1 MWAHD
6 PRSAHDRSK
15 LSEKCTPVMEYLPW
29 HMFPFSTT
37 IFWTALWSSV
47 SVGSD
52 GRRWVYQ
59 KEQVS
64 PSIIQPAIARN
75 PGIERLA
82 IDSFPTTAVSNWYV
96 YLKLLTIDRCASSLK
111 INITQ
116 MEAFGATPVFFT
128 VCVCEQETEDDSI
141 FSVPLW
147 KSHASWNQTISFSYH
162 CLPSTTIC
170 QRIVQGRNQ
179 IAKQKTPP
187 PSNEGYGWVK
197 LEVCDIILAK
207 QRLFWSVLAGGSGPD
222 SAADGFLR
230 WCCVLPALWCVS
242 SVVVWGWCRWQP
254 WGFNGLMGSDQLE
267 QLQPSWALISYEWA
281 CRRLMF
287 LPAPPV
293 HNRVLNFL
301 GMFIIG
307 PMSNHCLPLMMSQ
320 QILN

>member
-1 MWAHD
+1 MHPCNGIFTLAH
-6 PRSAHDRSK
+6 
-15 LSEKCTPVMEYLPW
+15 LL
-29 HMFPFSTT
+29 PFSTT

-64 PSIIQPAIARN
+64 PSIIQPATARN

-170 QRIVQGRNQ
+170 QRIVQWRNQ
-179 IAKQKTPP
+179 IARQKTPP
-187 PSNEGYGWVK
+187 PWGLWMGKIGGLWYYFGQAALVLISFGRWLWPRFSGWWVSP
-197 LEVCDIILAK
+197 V
-207 QRLFWSVLAGGSGPD
+207 VL
-222 SAADGFLR
+222 
-230 WCCVLPALWCVS
+230 CIT
-242 SVVVWGWCRWQP
+242 SVVVCLVSCCVGLVQVAAMGLQRLD
-254 WGFNGLMGSDQLE
+254 GFRPVGAAATQLGFDK
-267 QLQPSWALISYEWA
+267 LW
-281 CRRLMF
+281 
-287 LPAPPV
+287 
-293 HNRVLNFL
+293 
-301 GMFIIG
+301 
-307 PMSNHCLPLMMSQ
+307 MSVSQ
-320 QILN
+320 AYVFASSTSS